1 MNIFALDN
9 SPIKSAIYLCDKH
22 VVKMILE
29 STQMLCSAH
38 QYFGDWAPYKLAY
51 PNHPCT
57 IWVRSSLSNYLWL
70 VYHAK
75 TLCIEYGFRYGKTH
89 SCEEIIDW
97 CENNLPP
104 IEDVGLLPF
113 VQAMPEKYKGDNAI
127 LAYRRYYLGEKMK
140 FAKWKNGPPRFVLN
154 HIRGGAKFGQLVSRG
169 LALSGTESKG
179 KDIKNKEIMK
189 GGIENED
196 KNN

>member
-1 MNIFALDN
+1 
-9 SPIKSAIYLCDKH
+9 
-22 VVKMILE
+22 
-29 STQMLCSAH
+29 
-38 QYFGDWAPYKLAY
+38 
-51 PNHPCT
+51 
-57 IWVRSSLSNYLWL
+57 
-70 VYHAK
+70 
-75 TLCIEYGFRYGKTH
+75 
-89 SCEEIIDW
+89 
-97 CENNLPP
+97 
-104 IEDVGLLPF
+104 
-113 VQAMPEKYKGDNAI
+113 
-127 LAYRRYYLGEKMK
+127 MK